1 MLSIR
6 KWFLQ
11 PAKLPGSMIP
21 NNFFSLGVMN
31 LQVALDAFNQE
42 LLTTDGLVLVDFGAP
57 WCGLCRFIQPITD
70 RLAAEW
76 GGAVKVLR
84 VNVDDNFWLP
94 RRYRVRSLP
103 TLILFEKGQEV
114 HRLEHFASRDEV
126 IRRCE
131 QLFLA
136 HLRYV
141 GSGACSSSL
150 DPQAPPPGV

>member
-1 MLSIR
+1 MPSIR

-11 PAKLPGSMIP
+11 PARLPGSMIP

-42 LLTTDGLVLVDFGAP
+42 LLTSDGLVLVDFGAP

-114 HRLEHFASRDEV
+114 QRLEYFASRDEV

-136 HLRYV
+136 HLSYV

>member
-1 MLSIR
+1 MLSIP

-21 NNFFSLGVMN
+21 KNFFSLGVMA

-42 LLTTDGLVLVDFGAP
+42 LLTSDGLVLVDFGAP

-70 RLAAEW
+70 RLVAEW

-94 RRYRVRSLP
+94 RCYRVRSLP

-114 HRLEHFASRDEV
+114 QRLEHFASRDEV
-126 IRRCE
+126 LRRCE
-131 QLFLA
+131 QLFLD
-136 HLRYV
+136 HLRYL
-141 GSGACSSSL
+141 GSGACSSSFE
-150 DPQAPPPGV
+150 PQAPPPGV